1 MSLQDNLIVAA
12 NFENSCCQLH
22 RSVYQELKNLVE
34 YLRAFI
40 WCRVLVVILSC
51 CSIYLSIY
59 LSLQGKTRSRK
70 TCWKGAGCHTLGD
83 LSNVHAKH
91 SSLRGACITLLL
103 LFPLLQRY
111 RHFHLQQDIF
121 TPIVDCRCQV
131 TAENRYKKTS
141 LPAPRLAGEWYK
153 YLIATVS
160 LPWHRQN
167 YFTPACCD
175 HQCDQPLLAAS
186 VSISGCIVRKV
197 VGQHLFLDK
206 IPSNFTAGTGWK
218 SQVWS
223 GHHQRHR
230 CTAPLLRRRQ
240 NLGARRQIN

>member
-175 HQCDQPLLAAS
+175 HQWPATSGSIGQHLRLYSEKSGGAT
-186 VSISGCIVRKV
+186 SISGQNPQQFHGWNRMEKSGMI
-197 VGQHLFLDK
+197 G
-206 IPSNFTAGTGWK
+206 PSSTSPLHCSA
-218 SQVWS
+218 SQEASEPW
-223 GHHQRHR
+223 R
-230 CTAPLLRRRQ
+230 
-240 NLGARRQIN
+240 